1 MNGAV
6 MNKLRNQALTLKALF
21 IVAPLL
27 LAAELS
33 IAGGD
38 AANGE
43 KLAATCAGCHA
54 ADGNSTIPANPK
66 LAGQHESYLRRA
78 LTDYRSG
85 ARESAIMAGFA
96 TALSD
101 QDIRDLAA
109 WFASQESSLQVL
121 NK

>member
-1 MNGAV
+1 

-27 LAAELS
+27 LVTELS